1 MRSRRNLSL
10 LTTAALAATALGTLG
25 SGVASAA
32 TIEVGKGS
40 YSDVRPAGRQGP
52 TNSGGQAVKPKVT
65 PAMADLPVPTND
77 WWSSLAF
84 QRFSSNPWSE
94 NMYGHPLTYKA
105 VSGGLEVG
113 YPTTHQ
119 IVGGGRQYEFPH
131 KADLTLGLTGLNSP
145 DAKADGWSDWT
156 VSPYW
161 NDGARSLRTTIGH
174 GLPYV
179 YAEGTGGA
187 AQISAAAPPT
197 VFADQGNVLGVTISG
212 HDYALFAPRGS
223 DWTVSGNEI
232 RADLGSKEYFSLA
245 VLPDKAALADFKKYA
260 FSFVTGSKV
269 DWEYREGDGEVTA
282 TYSLTTEPKEGA
294 ETGTFQ
300 ALYRHQWM
308 HSSDPLTAYRYVSSR
323 GAMKVRE
330 GTSFT
335 TTQKVNG
342 VLPGL
347 PSAAGV
353 DKAKLK
359 GYINDVLTQGDPFS
373 GAIDTYWTGKALGK
387 LAVLVPLADQVGDTV
402 SRDKLLSL
410 VKGRME
416 EWFTVG
422 GPSEFS
428 YDKDWRTLIGYPAS
442 YGSDQELNDHHFH
455 YSYYVTAAAVVAQ
468 YDPRWAADSEWG
480 GMVKE
485 LIKDAANPARNDTKY
500 PFLRGFDVYA
510 GHSWA
515 AGHEAFAA
523 GNNQESS
530 SESINLSAGLIM
542 WGSAMGDKALRDQG
556 VYMMTTESES
566 IAQYWFDADQQ
577 VYPEDF
583 THDVVGMVW
592 SSGGAYATWWTANP
606 EEIHGINFL
615 PVTGG
620 SLHLAREK
628 AMLNRSVAEM
638 ERENGGPAVEWK
650 DIFWQVQ
657 ALYDPAK
664 AMSHW
669 NQWNGGYVPE
679 AGETKAHTYHW
690 VATMNSIGSPD
701 MTVTANSPTAVAFD
715 KSGTRTYAAHNYTSE
730 ACSVVFSDGGVLNVP
745 AMSTA
750 SGAGD
755 DTELGTLCGAPG
767 DDKPSAPGTPVASD
781 VTDDSVK
788 LTWSAAT
795 DDKGVKDYDVYR
807 GTTKVATVTGTTHTD
822 TGLTSGT
829 QYTYSVRARDTSNQV
844 GPAGGTVTVTTTG
857 DPPPRD
863 EAPSAP
869 GTPVAGDVTS
879 SSVKLSW
886 EAATDDRGVKDY
898 DVYRGTTKVAT
909 VTGTTHTDTGLA
921 SGTQYTYSVRARDTA
936 DQVGPAGGTVT
947 VTTSGP
953 PPVTGDTF
961 YLRSGGQLTTQ
972 AAAAGSS
979 DTIPSAGGAN
989 RDGTPY
995 NPLVYEVK
1003 NVNGTLKAGS
1013 GTAFTLKVDA
1023 GTHVGYA
1030 QQARVSY
1037 DLTGDGTFDRV
1048 ETFRY
1053 FATDPIT
1060 GWEDY
1065 SSARQGTHS
1074 ASGTLGDL
1082 DGGTV
1087 RVEVWSALG
1096 NGPSTLQVGTGSV
1109 LTIPFD

>member
-1 MRSRRNLSL
+1 MRFRRPLALLS
-10 LTTAALAATALGTLG
+10 AAAMAAGGLVATIG

-32 TIEVGKGS
+32 TVEVGKGS

-52 TNSGGQAVKPKVT
+52 SNNGGQAVKPKVT
-65 PAMADLPVPTND
+65 PRMADTPVPTND

-84 QRFSSNPWSE
+84 QRFAANPWSE

-105 VSGGLEVG
+105 VAGGLEVG
-113 YPTTHQ
+113 YPTDHE
-119 IVGGGRQYEFPH
+119 IVGGGRQYEFAH
-131 KADLTLGLTGLNSP
+131 EADLTLGLAGLNSP

-156 VSPYW
+156 VTPSW
-161 NDGARSLRTTIGH
+161 NDGARTLRTTIGH
-174 GLPYV
+174 GMPYV

-187 AQISAAAPPT
+187 AQIKAAAPPT

-212 HDYALFAPRGS
+212 HHYALFAPSSS

-232 RADLGSKEYFSLA
+232 KADLGSKDYFSLA
-245 VLPDKAALADFKKYA
+245 VLPGTDALADYEKYA

-269 DWEYREGDGEVTA
+269 DWEYREGAGEVEA
-282 TYSLTTEPKEGA
+282 TYSLITEAKEGT
-294 ETGTFQ
+294 EKGTLQ
-300 ALYRHQWM
+300 ALYRHQWL
-308 HSSDPLTAYRYVSSR
+308 HTSDPLTDYSYVSPR
-323 GAMKVRE
+323 GEMKVRE

-335 TTQKVNG
+335 TVQKVNG

-353 DKAKLK
+353 DRAKLK
-359 GYINDVLTQGDPFS
+359 TYINDVLTQGDPFS

-387 LAVLVPLADQVGDTV
+387 LAQLVPIADQIGDTA
-402 SRDKLLSL
+402 SRDKLIELIE
-410 VKGRME
+410 GRME

-455 YSYYVTAAAVVAQ
+455 YSYYVMAAAIVAQ
-468 YDPRWAADSEWG
+468 YDPQWAADSEWG

-485 LIKDAANPARNDTKY
+485 LIKDAANPARDDSKY

-542 WGSAMGDKALRDQG
+542 WGSATGDKALRDQG
-556 VYMMTTESES
+556 VYMMMTESES
-566 IAQYWFDADQQ
+566 IAQYWFDADQH

-615 PVTGG
+615 PMTGG

-628 AMLNRSVAEM
+628 DMLRRSVTEM
-638 ERENGGPAVEWK
+638 EEENGGPAVEWK

-664 AMSHW
+664 AMQYW

-690 VATMNSIGSPD
+690 VSTMNSIGAPD
-701 MTVTANSPTAVAFD
+701 MTVTANSPTATVFD
-715 KSGTRTYAAHNYTSE
+715 KNGAKTYAAHNYGAE
-730 ACSVVFSDGGVLNVP
+730 ECSVLFSDGGVLNVP
-745 AMSTA
+745 AKSTA
-750 SGAGD
+750 SGPGD

-767 DDKPSAPGTPVASD
+767 DDRPSAPGTPVAGD
-781 VTDDSVK
+781 ITDDSVE
-788 LTWSAAT
+788 LTWEAATDDLGIKDYDVYRGDDKVATVDGTTYTDTGLASGTEYTYSVRARDTSSQVGPPSGTVTVTTTGTRDQPPGAPGTPVAGEVTSTSVELTWEAAT

-807 GTTKVATVTGTTHTD
+807 GGTKVATVTGTTHTD
-822 TGLTSGT
+822 TGLTAGT
-829 QYTYSVRARDTSNQV
+829 EYSYSV
-844 GPAGGTVTVTTTG
+844 
-857 DPPPRD
+857 
-863 EAPSAP
+863 
-869 GTPVAGDVTS
+869 
-879 SSVKLSW
+879 K
-886 EAATDDRGVKDY
+886 
-898 DVYRGTTKVAT
+898 
-909 VTGTTHTDTGLA
+909 
-921 SGTQYTYSVRARDTA
+921 ARDTA
-936 DQVGPAGGTVT
+936 GQTGPASGTLK
-947 VTTSGP
+947 VTTAGN
-953 PPVTGDTF
+953 PPVTADTF
-961 YLRSGGQLTTQ
+961 YPQSGGALATE
-972 AAAAGSS
+972 AAATGSS
-979 DTIPSAGGAN
+979 DTIPSAGGTN
-989 RDGTPY
+989 NDGTPK
-995 NPLVYEVK
+995 NPLVYEVE
-1003 NVNGTLKAGS
+1003 NVNGTLKSGS
-1013 GTAFTLKVDA
+1013 STAFTFKVDA
-1023 GTHVGYA
+1023 GGSVGYA

-1037 DLTGDGTFDRV
+1037 DLTGDGTFERV

-1053 FATDPIT
+1053 FATDPVP

-1065 SSARQGTHS
+1065 SSARQGLHS

-1096 NGPSTLQVGTGSV
+1096 NGPSTLQVGAGSV
-1109 LTIPFD
+1109 LTIPFA

>member
-10 LTTAALAATALGTLG
+10 LTAAALAATALGTVG
-25 SGVASAA
+25 GGVASAA
-32 TIEVGKGS
+32 TVVVGKGS

-52 TNSGGQAVKPKVT
+52 SNNGGQAVRPKVT
-65 PAMADLPVPTND
+65 PAMADTPVPTND

-84 QRFSSNPWSE
+84 QRFSANPWSE

-119 IVGGGRQYEFPH
+119 IVGDGRQYEFPH
-131 KADLTLGLTGLNSP
+131 KADLTLGLAGLASP
-145 DAKADGWSDWT
+145 DAKADGWGDWT

-179 YAEGTGGA
+179 YAEASGGA
-187 AQISAAAPPT
+187 AQITTAAPPT
-197 VFADQGNVLGVTISG
+197 VFADQGNVLGVTVSG
-212 HDYALFAPRGS
+212 HDYALFAPSSS

-232 RADLGSKEYFSLA
+232 RADLGARHYFSLA
-245 VLPDKAALADFKKYA
+245 VLPSREALAAFKKYA

-269 DWEYREGDGEVTA
+269 DWKYRQQDGEVTA
-282 TYSLTTEPKEGA
+282 TYSLTTEAKEGT

-300 ALYRHQWM
+300 ALYRHQWL
-308 HSSDPLTAYRYVSSR
+308 HTGDPLTAYRYVSPR
-323 GAMKVRE
+323 GEMKVRE
-330 GTSFT
+330 GTSFS

-353 DKAKLK
+353 DKTKVKA
-359 GYINDVLTQGDPFS
+359 YIDEVLTQGDPFN
-373 GAIDTYWTGKALGK
+373 GATDTYWTGKALGR
-387 LAVLVPLADQVGDTV
+387 LAQLVPLADQIGDTAD
-402 SRDKLLSL
+402 RDRLLSL
-410 VKGRME
+410 LKGRLE

-422 GPSEFS
+422 GASEFS

-455 YSYYVTAAAVVAQ
+455 YSYYVMAAAVVAQ

-485 LIKDAANPARNDTKY
+485 LVKDAANPARNDGKY

-515 AGHEAFAA
+515 AGHAAFAA

-530 SESINLSAGLIM
+530 SESINLSAGLVM
-542 WGSAMGDKALRDQG
+542 WGAATGDTALRDQG

-577 VYPEDF
+577 VYPQDF

-628 AMLNRSVAEM
+628 AMLSRSVAEM

-650 DIFWQVQ
+650 DVFWQVQ
-657 ALYDPAK
+657 ALYDPPG
-664 AMSHW
+664 AMAYW
-669 NQWNGGYVPE
+669 NQWNGAYVPE

-690 VATMNSIGSPD
+690 IATLNAIGSPD
-701 MTVTANSPTAVAFD
+701 MTVTADSPTAVAFARN
-715 KSGTRTYAAHNYTSE
+715 GTRTYAAHNYT
-730 ACSVVFSDGGVLNVP
+730 ATTCSVLFSDGAVLNVP
-745 AMSTA
+745 ARSTA
-750 SGAGD
+750 SGTGGD
-755 DTELGTLCGAPG
+755 TVSTPCGTPADDGPG
-767 DDKPSAPGTPVASD
+767 APGTPVATH
-781 VTDDSVK
+781 VTDTSVT
-788 LTWSAAT
+788 LTWTPAT
-795 DDKGVKDYDVYR
+795 DDKGIKNYDVYR
-807 GTTKVATVTGTTHTD
+807 GTTRIATVTGTTHTD
-822 TGLTSGT
+822 TALTPGT
-829 QYTYSVRARDTSNQV
+829 RYTYSVRARDTTDHV
-844 GPAGGTVTVTTTG
+844 GPA
-857 DPPPRD
+857 
-863 EAPSAP
+863 
-869 GTPVAGDVTS
+869 
-879 SSVKLSW
+879 
-886 EAATDDRGVKDY
+886 
-898 DVYRGTTKVAT
+898 
-909 VTGTTHTDTGLA
+909 
-921 SGTQYTYSVRARDTA
+921 SGTA
-936 DQVGPAGGTVT
+936 T

-961 YLRSGGQLTTQ
+961 YLRTGGQLTTT
-972 AAAAGSS
+972 AAAVATPN
-979 DTIPSAGGAN
+979 TIPSASGTN
-989 RDGTPY
+989 HDGTPY
-995 NPLVYEVK
+995 HPLVYEAK
-1003 NVNGTLKAGS
+1003 HVNGTLKPGS
-1013 GTAFTLKVDA
+1013 GTAFTFKVDA
-1023 GTHVGYA
+1023 GTNVGYA

-1053 FATDPIT
+1053 FATDPLP

-1065 SSARQGTHS
+1065 SSTRQGTHS
-1074 ASGTLGDL
+1074 TSGTPGNLT
-1082 DGGTV
+1082 DGTI

-1096 NGPSTLQVGTGSV
+1096 NGPSTLQVGTGST
-1109 LTIPFD
+1109 LTVPYT

>member
-1 MRSRRNLSL
+1 MKSRRNLSL
-10 LTTAALAATALGTLG
+10 LTTAVLTVTALGTVG
-25 SGVASAA
+25 SGTASAA

-52 TNSGGQAVKPKVT
+52 TNSDGQAVKPKVT
-65 PAMADLPVPTND
+65 SAMADVPVPTND

-84 QRFSSNPWSE
+84 QRFSGNPWSE

-119 IVGGGRQYEFPH
+119 IVGDGRQYEFPH
-131 KADLTLGLTGLNSP
+131 KADLTLGLAGLNSP

-187 AQISAAAPPT
+187 AQISATATPT
-197 VFADQGNVLGVTISG
+197 VFADQGNVLGVTIQG
-212 HDYALFAPRGS
+212 HHYALFAPSGS
-223 DWTVSGNEI
+223 DWTVSGNQI
-232 RADLGSKEYFSLA
+232 RADLGGKDYFSLA
-245 VLPDKAALADFKKYA
+245 VLPDRAALADFTKYA
-260 FSFVTGSKV
+260 FSFVTGSTV

-282 TYSLTTEPKEGA
+282 TYSLTTEAKEGTR
-294 ETGTFQ
+294 TGTFQ
-300 ALYRHQWM
+300 ALYRHQWL
-308 HSSDPLTAYRYVSSR
+308 HSGDPLTAYRYVSPR
-323 GAMKVRE
+323 GEMKVRE
-330 GTSFT
+330 GTTFT

-353 DKAKLK
+353 DKAKLRA
-359 GYINDVLTQGDPFS
+359 YINDVLAQSDPFS
-373 GAIDTYWTGKALGK
+373 GAVDTYWTGKALGK
-387 LAVLVPLADQVGDTV
+387 LAQLVPLAEQVGDTAG
-402 SRDKLLSL
+402 RDRLLSL
-410 VKGRME
+410 IKGRME

-422 GPSEFS
+422 GASEFS

-455 YSYYVTAAAVVAQ
+455 YSYYVLAAAVVAQ

-485 LIKDAANPARNDTKY
+485 LIKDAANPARSDGKY

-515 AGHEAFAA
+515 AGHGAFAA

-530 SESINLSAGLIM
+530 SESVNLSAGLIM
-542 WGSAMGDKALRDQG
+542 WGSAMGDEALRDQG
-556 VYMMTTESES
+556 VYMLMTESES

-583 THDVVGMVW
+583 GHDVVGMVW
-592 SSGGAYATWWTANP
+592 SNGGAYATWWTANP

-628 AMLNRSVAEM
+628 DMLRRSVAEM
-638 ERENGGPAVEWK
+638 ERENGGPAVEWR

-657 ALYDPAK
+657 ALYDPAG
-664 AMSHW
+664 AMSRW
-669 NQWNGGYVPE
+669 NQGNGGYVPE
-679 AGETKAHTYHW
+679 EGETKAHTYHW
-690 VATMNSIGSPD
+690 IATLDSIGAPD
-701 MTVTANSPTAVAFD
+701 MTVTANSPTAVAFA
-715 KSGTRTYAAHNYTSE
+715 KGGTRTYAAHNYTAE
-730 ACSVVFSDGGVLNVP
+730 ACSVLFSDGGVLNVP
-745 AMSTA
+745 ARSTA

-755 DTELGTLCGAPG
+755 DTALGTLCGTPGAPG
-767 DDKPSAPGTPVASD
+767 DDERPGAPGTPVASD
-781 VTDDSVK
+781 VTDGSVR

-795 DDKGVKDYDVYR
+795 DDKGIKDYDVYR
-807 GTTKVATVTGTTHTD
+807 GTARVATVTGTSHTD
-822 TGLTSGT
+822 TGLNAGT
-829 QYTYSVRARDTSNQV
+829 EYTYSVRARDTSGQV
-844 GPAGGTVTVTTTG
+844 GPA
-857 DPPPRD
+857 
-863 EAPSAP
+863 
-869 GTPVAGDVTS
+869 
-879 SSVKLSW
+879 
-886 EAATDDRGVKDY
+886 
-898 DVYRGTTKVAT
+898 
-909 VTGTTHTDTGLA
+909 
-921 SGTQYTYSVRARDTA
+921 SGTL
-936 DQVGPAGGTVT
+936 T
-947 VTTSGP
+947 VTTSGR
-953 PPVTGDTF
+953 PPVTGGTF
-961 YLRSGGQLTTQ
+961 HLRSGGRLSTE
-972 AAAAGSS
+972 AASAGSS
-979 DTIPSAGGAN
+979 ATIPSAGGAN
-989 RDGTPY
+989 HDGTPY
-995 NPLVYEVK
+995 NPLVYEVR
-1003 NVNGTLKAGS
+1003 NVNGSLKAGS

-1023 GTHVGYA
+1023 GTNVGYA

-1053 FATDPIT
+1053 FATDPVT

-1074 ASGTLGDL
+1074 ASGALGDL
-1082 DGGTV
+1082 RGGTV

-1096 NGPSTLQVGTGSV
+1096 NGPSTLQVDTGSV